1 MVKRVV
7 DSYSCGCY
15 NFFLFTTI
23 MMQDKIFTNY
33 AYRAISYATKMYFWN
48 STFQAKLP
56 KLRDIIKKEIE
67 P

>member
-1 MVKRVV
+1 
-7 DSYSCGCY
+7 CY